1 MAVAFLRRLIGF
13 HIILVLPA
21 EQSKA
26 ISGFAVVASCVRAV
40 RGSSDCCFF
49 VAVSVLAITPP
60 VKQCRQNAWR

>member
-26 ISGFAVVASCVRAV
+26 ISGFAVVAACVRAV
-40 RGSSDCCFF
+40 
-49 VAVSVLAITPP
+49 
-60 VKQCRQNAWR
+60 QN